1 MNKHAVPWLCM
12 QQAQTQILMLS
23 GGLARTWQ
31 IQELASLH
39 SHVMAL
45 GHKHVN
51 KYVHSTTG

>member
-1 MNKHAVPWLCM
+1 MNKHAVPRLCM

-23 GGLARTWQ
+23 GGFARTWQ
-31 IQELASLH
+31 MQELASLH

-51 KYVHSTTG
+51 K